1 MTEEEG
7 ANRFDCRIYVLSL
20 PYRFVWS
27 WLLTF
32 YVVV

>member
-7 ANRFDCRIYVLSL
+7 ANRFDCRFYVLSL
-20 PYRFVWS
+20 PYRFVFGD
-27 WLLTF
+27 LLFF